1 MMTKRIS
8 TILLAALLLTACG
21 SSGKPQSFID
31 QPGPL
36 QSEYIE
42 LADELLQSSE
52 DVNGV
57 PLVQRNFIE
66 GCMSAGLSEDGD
78 IIALANSCGCSYKEL
93 VKFVREVTISDLE
106 AFKAFEAFDNK
117 LKEDDGFANLD
128 SRVKD
133 IFTSCQ
139 S

>member
-66 GCMSAGLSEDGD
+66 GCMSAVLSEDGD

>member
-42 LADELLQSSE
+42 LANELLQSSE